1 MSETFQGDIEC
12 SSFVNAVADIEMR
25 AMLNKKTYTM
35 GTRHSELL
43 GRRED
48 FVLKPIHRGEL
59 SNAYTKPQYNQ
70 FLKLCGNCEAE

>member
-1 MSETFQGDIEC
+1 
-12 SSFVNAVADIEMR
+12 
-25 AMLNKKTYTM
+25 M